1 MFVWCGPR
9 IGDLAVS
16 LNLRPRFSGWAVLF
30 VSVAALTLSGCGRKG
45 PLDLPPNVSSASAA
59 NLQQPTDT
67 EAQQAA
73 KPSVFNPSYG
83 TNAAPVA
90 AKGQKRPFVL
100 DPLLNSN

>member
-1 MFVWCGPR
+1 M
-9 IGDLAVS
+9 
-16 LNLRPRFSGWAVLF
+16 F

-67 EAQQAA
+67 EAEQAA

-90 AKGQKRPFVL
+90 GKGQKRPFAL

>member
-9 IGDLAVS
+9 IGDLAVTS
-16 LNLRPRFSGWAVLF
+16 NLRPRFSGWAVLF
-30 VSVAALTLSGCGRKG
+30 VSVAALTLAGCGRKG
-45 PLDLPPNVSSASAA
+45 PLDLPPNASSASTA
-59 NLQQPTDT
+59 NLRQPTDT
-67 EAQQAA
+67 EAEQAA

-90 AKGQKRPFVL
+90 GKGSKRPFAL